1 MERIG
6 TYGTPEGLR
15 NERRIGAY
23 ETGIIMMKYNEV
35 MIRKET
41 EA

>member
-1 MERIG
+1 MKLILRNLQ
-6 TYGTPEGLR
+6 GLR